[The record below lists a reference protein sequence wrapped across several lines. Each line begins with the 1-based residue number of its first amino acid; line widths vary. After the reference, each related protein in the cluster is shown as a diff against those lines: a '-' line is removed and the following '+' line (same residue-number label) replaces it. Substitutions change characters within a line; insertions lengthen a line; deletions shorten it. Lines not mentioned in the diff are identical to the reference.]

1 MKAAVLHKPNS
12 PLTIE
17 TRDDPQ
23 PGKREIL
30 LKVKASAVCHTD
42 LHIAQG
48 DWPLPRLPLVP
59 GHEAVG
65 VVEEVGSGGSGADAG
80 IRSPA
85 PLRNTRAPSRKIE
98 SADRRGHSQRHP
110 HPDLRGRH
118 TAGFAGRAGSGCSR
132 NNQIHRR
139 TLQARGDQR
148 GIRPV
153 A

>member
-1 MKAAVLHKPNS
+1 MKAAVLHKPNP

-17 TRDDPQ
+17 TRDEPR

-30 LKVKASAVCHTD
+30 LKVKASGVCHTD

-65 VVEEVGSGGSGADAG
+65 VVEEVGSGGSGDDAG

-85 PLRNTRAPSRKIE
+85 PLRNTRAGQPPSGNRPRLIYLSKRERKTQAGAAGEAGIPPG
-98 SADRRGHSQRHP
+98 AP
-110 HPDLRGRH
+110 GR
-118 TAGFAGRAGSGCSR
+118 
-132 NNQIHRR
+132 NQSF
-139 TLQARGDQR
+139 
-148 GIRPV
+148 
-153 A
+153 